1 MKVFLVKP
9 YNISDH
15 IQPSLGLGYL
25 ANSIKK
31 DHDVKIVDCIK
42 EKLDI
47 DGLREFVKKDP
58 PDVIGF
64 QFYTYDFSFI
74 KSAVRMIKENFPDI
88 TTVAGGPHPSSC
100 GLEIINQIKEIDFL
114 FQGEAEKG
122 FPDLLNVLSNQSGQP
137 LAGKSNDFSKICGL
151 VWRKDVCQPVCNPPS
166 FSENID
172 SLGFPA
178 WDLIHPETYPEAQHG
193 AFFKNFPI
201 APIITTRGCP
211 FSCTFCA
218 AYRTTGKKMR
228 MRSAKNVVDE
238 IELLYTK
245 FGIREIHIV
254 DDNFTL
260 NKNHAKSILKE
271 LKERGLKIS
280 WAVPN
285 GIRLGTLDTELLELM
300 KETGCYLVSVGV
312 ESGSDRILKLMKKS
326 LTVDVIRREI
336 KFIKSFGFEMAGFFI
351 VGFPGETEDDI
362 SKTISFA
369 KELPLVRANFF
380 TFLPLPGTEA
390 YAGLEKSGEL
400 SNVDWEKFLFTS
412 APYVPKDLTRK
423 GLKRLQ
429 RKAFLSFF
437 MRPNI
442 VIKNILAIK
451 SFRHFKF
458 LLRRAL
464 NWLG

>member
-1 MKVFLVKP
+1 MKILLIKP

-25 ANSIKK
+25 AGSIKK
-31 DHDVKIVDCIK
+31 EHDVKIIDCIK

-47 DGLREFVKKDP
+47 DGLAGLIEKES

-64 QFYTYDFSFI
+64 QFYTYDFNFI
-74 KSAVRMIKENFPDI
+74 KNAVERIKKRFPAI
-88 TTVAGGPHPSSC
+88 TVVAGGPHPSSC
-100 GLEIINQIKEIDFL
+100 GVEILGQIEGIDFL
-114 FQGEAEKG
+114 FQGEAEKS
-122 FPDLLNVLSNQSGQP
+122 FPDFLSQISRGNG
-137 LAGKSNDFSKICGL
+137 DFSKIGGL
-151 VWRKDVCQPVCNPPS
+151 IRRNTSGNPVCNLPV

-172 SLGFPA
+172 ALGFPA
-178 WDLIHPETYPEAQHG
+178 WELIHPETYPEAQHG

-211 FSCTFCA
+211 FGCTFCA
-218 AYRTTGKKMR
+218 AHMTTGKKMR
-228 MRSAKNVVDE
+228 TRSAKNVVDE
-238 IELLYTK
+238 IELLYTE

-260 NKNHAKSILKE
+260 NKEHAKSILKE
-271 LKERGLKIS
+271 LKHRELKIS

-285 GIRLGTLDTELLELM
+285 GIRLGTLDAELLELM
-300 KETGCYLVSVGV
+300 RETGCYLISAGI
-312 ESGSDRILKLMKKS
+312 ESGSDRILKSMKKS
-326 LTVDVIRREI
+326 LTVDVIRKEI
-336 KFIKSFGFEMAGFFI
+336 NFIKSFGFEMAGFFI

-362 SKTISFA
+362 NKTISLA

-390 YAGLEKSGEL
+390 YAELEKSGEL
-400 SNVDWEKFLFTS
+400 SNVDWAKFLFTS
-412 APYVPKDLTRK
+412 APYVPAGLTRK
-423 GLKRLQ
+423 KLKKLQ

-437 MRPNI
+437 MRPEI
-442 VIKNILAIK
+442 IFKNLLAVK
-451 SFRHFKF
+451 SFGHFKF

>member
-1 MKVFLVKP
+1 MKVLLVKP

-15 IQPSLGLGYL
+15 VQPSLGLGYL

-31 DHDVKIVDCIK
+31 EHGVKIIDCIK

-47 DGLREFVKKDP
+47 DGLTEYVEREL

-64 QFYTYDFSFI
+64 QFYTYDFNFI
-74 KSAVRMIKENFPDI
+74 KNAVEKIKRQFPAI
-88 TTVAGGPHPSSC
+88 TVVAGGPHPSSC
-100 GLEIINQIKEIDFL
+100 GPEILNQIEGIDFL

-122 FPDLLNVLSNQSGQP
+122 FPDLLALLSKKN
-137 LAGKSNDFSKICGL
+137 NDFSKIGGL
-151 VWRKDVCQPVCNPPS
+151 IWRKSAVQPVCNPPV

-172 SLGFPA
+172 ELGFPA

-211 FSCTFCA
+211 FRCTFCA
-218 AYRTTGKKMR
+218 AYRTTGKKLR
-228 MRSAKNVVDE
+228 TRSAKNVVDE
-238 IELLYTK
+238 IELLHHK

-260 NKNHAKSILKE
+260 NKEHAKSILKE
-271 LKERGLKIS
+271 LKQRGLKIS

-285 GIRLGTLDTELLELM
+285 GIRLGTLDSELLELM
-300 KETGCYLVSVGV
+300 KETGCYLISVGI
-312 ESGSDRILKLMKKS
+312 ESGSDRILKQMKKS
-326 LTVDVIRREI
+326 LTVDVIRKEI
-336 KFIKSFGFEMAGFFI
+336 NFIKSFGFEMAGFFI

-362 SKTISFA
+362 NKTISFA
-369 KELPLVRANFF
+369 RELPLVRANFF

-390 YAGLEKSGEL
+390 YTELEKSGEL
-400 SNVDWEKFLFTS
+400 SNVDWAKFLFTS
-412 APYVPKDLTRK
+412 APYVPLGLTRK
-423 GLKRLQ
+423 KLKKLQ
-429 RKAFLSFF
+429 RKAFLDFF
-437 MRPNI
+437 MRPKI
-442 VIKNILAIK
+442 ILKNLRAIK